1 MERSAEMDK
10 VKVGVIGCGNM
21 AQLAHIPCIK
31 ANPDAE
37 LTAICDFRKKVT
49 AELCRRW
56 NIPFATDSADELLKQ
71 DLDAVYIL
79 TPQQAHLSNIRAALA
94 AGKAVFTEKPVA
106 MSAAGVRELAAL
118 PGKGVSVGYM
128 KQHETNI
135 RKLKEIQKN
144 SDWGKL
150 LFIRNHSF
158 VGKQWNG
165 ALGDLEKVC
174 SSDEKPVF
182 NASGLD
188 PAPAWLK
195 GERDEKFYSFD
206 NPYYGLLDTGCH
218 SVNLLRHLAGSVP
231 KVLGVNSGSGVRV
244 VHFDFN
250 GTPGEMEFCVNFRM
264 DRWDEVTELYFE
276 RASVR
281 ILTPAPLDRQSS
293 AVVEIYSESGGLHQ
307 NLVLED
313 TRKWA
318 FRLETDAFIRKV
330 KEGNCSSDLDE
341 AADDVAVIEKI
352 YQIEMGV

>member
-1 MERSAEMDK
+1 MDK

-21 AQLAHIPCIK
+21 ALQAHIPSIK

-49 AELCRRW
+49 ADLCRRW
-56 NIPFATDSADELLKQ
+56 DIPFATDSIAELLEQ

-79 TPQQAHLSNIRAALA
+79 TPLPAHLANIKAALA

-106 MSAAGVRELAAL
+106 MSAAGVRELAAI

-135 RKLKEIQKN
+135 RKMREIQSQ

-165 ALGDLEKVC
+165 ALNQLVKPVT
-174 SSDEKPVF
+174 SDEKKALDLS
-182 NASGLD
+182 NLD

-195 GERDEKFYSFD
+195 GERDEKFYSYD
-206 NPYYGLLDTGCH
+206 NPYYSLLDTGCH
-218 SVNLLRHLAGSVP
+218 SVNLLHHLAGVVP
-231 KVLGVNSGSGVRV
+231 KVLGVNAGNGVTV
-244 VHFDFN
+244 VHFDFA
-250 GTPGEMEFCVNFRM
+250 GTPGELEFCVNFRM

-281 ILTPAPLDRQSS
+281 ILTPPPLNRQAS
-293 AVVEIYSESGGLHQ
+293 AVVEIYSESNGLHQ

-313 TRKWA
+313 TRRWA
-318 FRLETDAFIRKV
+318 FQLETDSFIKKV
-330 KEGNCSSDLDE
+330 KEGCCSSDLDE
-341 AADDVAVIEKI
+341 AAGDLEVIEQI
-352 YQIEMGV
+352 YQTITGA